1 MRFAEFKQRVVNEF
15 GEDLHRAT
23 PDDLLTFATRLQSE
37 LSGQPAPDKHFEL
50 NESAKSYEEVLRQ
63 FFARVLQ
70 YPSDEAAIL
79 LWLTAIELAFG
90 GLETPSDE
98 GKTETTFSIVTQA
111 RGREDPPEGET
122 WM

>member
-15 GEDLHRAT
+15 GEDLRRAT
-23 PDDLLTFATRLQSE
+23 PDGLLTFASRLQSE
-37 LSGQPAPDKHFEL
+37 LSGQPASDKHFEL

-70 YPSDEAAIL
+70 YPSDEAATV

-98 GKTETTFSIVTQA
+98 VKTETTFSVVTQA
-111 RGREDPPEGET
+111 RGEEVPPEGET

>member
-1 MRFAEFKQRVVNEF
+1 MRFVEFKQRVVAEF
-15 GEDLHRAT
+15 GENLHRAT
-23 PDDLLTFATRLQSE
+23 PDGLLTFASRLQAE
-37 LSGQPAPDKHFEL
+37 LSAQPAPDKHFEL

-70 YPSDEAAIL
+70 YPPDEAATV

-90 GLETPSDE
+90 GLETPPDTT
-98 GKTETTFSIVTQA
+98 KTETTFSVVTPA